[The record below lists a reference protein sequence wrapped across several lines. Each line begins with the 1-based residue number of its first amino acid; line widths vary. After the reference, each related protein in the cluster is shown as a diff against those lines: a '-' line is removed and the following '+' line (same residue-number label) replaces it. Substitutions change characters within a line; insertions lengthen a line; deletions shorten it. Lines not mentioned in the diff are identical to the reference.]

1 MAYIIKN
8 TSGLVNTRMT
18 DTGRLKMSQGNF
30 NISYFQIGDSEVSYD
45 KVSSSYNQA
54 NSFVL
59 VPPFGSQNSDGIP
72 KSNKQNV

>member
-30 NISYFQIGDSEVSYD
+30 NISYFQIGDSEP
-45 KVSSSYNQA
+45 SS
-54 NSFVL
+54 FIVL
-59 VPPFGSQNSDGIP
+59 
-72 KSNKQNV
+72 

>member
-72 KSNKQNV
+72 